1 MTQTSLFDQNN
12 IDAIDPSKDYF
23 AELVGEGKRYATP
36 QEIAKGKVEAD
47 RHIKTLEKEAED
59 LRKELSARLTLEQ
72 YSDKIAELINKSSGT
87 TNNNQNG
94 GEEEKQ
100 TQSKTLSEDDLD
112 KFFDTRITAR
122 EQARMKQ
129 ANVSFVQSEL
139 KKVFGDDYS
148 TKITETAES
157 LDLDKESLNKLA
169 ERNPKAFLKL
179 FIPGQKQEEF
189 STHPRSS
196 VVFKPSTSSE
206 RNYTFYQEERKRLK
220 DDKRALKRL
229 ESQEYQDALRLGDKF
244 FT

>member
-1 MTQTSLFDQNN
+1 MTNSLFDQNSP
-12 IDAIDPSKDYF
+12 DVIDPAKDYF
-23 AELVGEGKRYATP
+23 TELVGEGKRYATP
-36 QEIAKGKVEAD
+36 QEIARGKVEAD
-47 RHIKTLEKEAED
+47 KHIKTLEKELGD
-59 LRKELSARLTLEQ
+59 LRQDLAARLTLEQ
-72 YSDKIAELINKSSGT
+72 YSDKIAEMINKSSGA
-87 TNNNQNG
+87 NQDTQNTG
-94 GEEEKQ
+94 GEEKQ
-100 TQSKTLSEDDLD
+100 VQSKTLSEDDLD

-179 FIPGQKQEEF
+179 FVPTQKQEEY

-229 ESQEYQDALRLGDKF
+229 ESQEYQDALRLGQDF
-244 FT
+244 FK